1 MELLKKIMSRNVHL
15 GGIYTEMIGHALRI
29 GEIVKG
35 DHVSWKLEK
44 DIQRS

>member
-1 MELLKKIMSRNVHL
+1 MSRNIYL
-15 GGIYTEMIGHALRI
+15 GGVYIEMIVHSLRI

-44 DIQRS
+44 DTQQS